1 MFNTCINASIY
12 IVIYFTMHFKLAYIN
27 RTYVLYLF
35 NICFVRVLYIY
46 NFVQMVDR
54 ESSYKGYVLD
64 VVVVVGG
71 YLWQFNFYKKSL
83 VLPVL
88 LDFSSYSI
96 LYVLCRT
103 IIGRLVNINWYY
115 CMKGKL
121 ILMYSYSTVPVHF
134 MYTK

>member
-1 MFNTCINASIY
+1 
-12 IVIYFTMHFKLAYIN
+12 MHFKLAYIN

-71 YLWQFNFYKKSL
+71 YL
-83 VLPVL
+83 
-88 LDFSSYSI
+88 
-96 LYVLCRT
+96 
-103 IIGRLVNINWYY
+103 
-115 CMKGKL
+115 
-121 ILMYSYSTVPVHF
+121 
-134 MYTK
+134 